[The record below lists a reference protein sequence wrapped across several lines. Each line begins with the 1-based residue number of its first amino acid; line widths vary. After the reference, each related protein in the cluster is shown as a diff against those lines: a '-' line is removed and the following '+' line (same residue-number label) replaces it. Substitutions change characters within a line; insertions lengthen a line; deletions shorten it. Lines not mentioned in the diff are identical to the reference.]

1 MWDDSRKQKY
11 TMTLWENKWAVF
23 NGYNNELL
31 WCTNDVFGFN
41 PLSHNQLIDRI
52 ESSENS
58 YECVLGNNR
67 LFYSKILKKITM
79 AVFEK

>member
-11 TMTLWENKWAVF
+11 TTTLWENKWAVF

-58 YECVLGNNR
+58 YECVLGNQQAVMLEN
-67 LFYSKILKKITM
+67 LKENSNGG
-79 AVFEK
+79 A